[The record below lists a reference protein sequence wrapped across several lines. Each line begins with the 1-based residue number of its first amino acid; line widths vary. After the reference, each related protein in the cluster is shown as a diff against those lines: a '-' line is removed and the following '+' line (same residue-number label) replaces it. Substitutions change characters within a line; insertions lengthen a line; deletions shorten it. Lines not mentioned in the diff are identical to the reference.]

1 LQKTNKSIIMKIAL
15 IGYGKMGKM
24 LEYTASQRG
33 HTIVSKIDL
42 NNIDDFYS
50 PEFCS
55 ADVALEFTAPAVAE
69 QNIRTAWAQNV
80 KVVSGTTG
88 WTSSLQTLQNE
99 MQTNRKTLFWASNFS
114 LGVNIFVEINR
125 YLAKIMNN
133 FLQYDLK
140 IEETHHIEKKDAP
153 SGTAITLAEN
163 ILLQIE
169 RKNGWTLAPEKNAQN
184 IEITAIR
191 EQNVFGIH
199 TTKYESEEDTITLT
213 HNAKSRAGFA
223 LGAILAAEFL
233 ENREGYFTM
242 KDLLKM

>member
-1 LQKTNKSIIMKIAL
+1 MKLAL

-24 LEYTASQRG
+24 LEQIALQRG
-33 HTIVSKIDL
+33 HEIVSKIDL
-42 NNIDDFYS
+42 DNINDFS
-50 PEFCS
+50 SAEFRS

-69 QNIRTAWAQNV
+69 QNIRAAWAQNV

-88 WTSSLQTLQNE
+88 WANGLQAMQNE
-99 MQTNRKTLFWASNFS
+99 LKTNGKTLFWASNFS
-114 LGVNIFVEINR
+114 LGVNIFFEINR

-133 FLQYDLK
+133 FPQYDLN
-140 IEETHHIEKKDAP
+140 IEEIHHLEKKDAP

-163 ILLQIE
+163 ILSQID
-169 RKNGWTLAPEKNAQN
+169 RKDSWTLSPEKNEQD
-184 IEITAIR
+184 IEITVLR

-199 TTKYESEEDTITLT
+199 TTKYESPEDIITLT

-223 LGAILAAEFL
+223 LGTVLAAEFL
-233 ENREGYFTM
+233 QNKNGFFGM